1 MYIGTDVLG
10 PWEVTAPRTRGVH
23 ANSKRWAVIFTC
35 FSTRAIHIELVGSM
49 RGHEGTR
56 ARGHEGTR
64 ARGHIEQIHSNCG
77 TNFVGGHNELNDA
90 LNEMDRKSV
99 ESYLN
104 SRGC

>member
-49 RGHEGTR
+49 RGHEGTSSR
-56 ARGHEGTR
+56 STRTVELISLARTM
-64 ARGHIEQIHSNCG
+64 N
-77 TNFVGGHNELNDA
+77 
-90 LNEMDRKSV
+90 
-99 ESYLN
+99 
-104 SRGC
+104 